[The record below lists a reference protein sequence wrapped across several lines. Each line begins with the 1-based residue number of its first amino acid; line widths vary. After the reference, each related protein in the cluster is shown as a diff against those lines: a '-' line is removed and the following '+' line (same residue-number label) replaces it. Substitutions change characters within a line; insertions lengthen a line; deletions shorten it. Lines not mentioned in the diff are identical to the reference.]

1 MLFNQ
6 NRAKKL
12 TQSDIVI
19 SVNEK
24 GLDIIDEMLDWE
36 EELNIQSFEL
46 GNGATV
52 IDCGVEMQ
60 GGYDAGMYLSR
71 LCLADLA
78 DLSYTKFD
86 LNGLPV
92 PAIQVATDHPVIA
105 CMGSQY
111 AGWRISVGKYFG
123 MGSGPARALGLK
135 PKELY
140 EEIGYKDDSEFAVL
154 VMESSALPTEEV
166 VEYIAKHCKVDAQ
179 NVYIAVA
186 PTSSIAGSVQISAR
200 IVETGIHKLESIG
213 FDINT
218 IKSGFGVAPI
228 APIVGDDTKCMGST
242 NDCIIYCGETYY
254 TVEYGDA
261 EKLAEFVK
269 KAPSTTSRDF
279 GKPFY
284 STFKEAGFDFFKV
297 DAGMFAPAKI
307 TINDKKTKKSFTS
320 GRINPG
326 ILLDSFG
333 IKEV

>member
-1 MLFNQ
+1 M
-6 NRAKKL
+6 
-12 TQSDIVI
+12 I

-24 GLDIIDEMLDWE
+24 GLDIIDDMLDWE
-36 EELNIQSFEL
+36 EEMKVESKQLA
-46 GNGATV
+46 NGATI
-52 IDCGVEMQ
+52 IDCGVNVE

-71 LCLADLA
+71 ICLADLA
-78 DLSYTKFD
+78 ELTYTKFD
-86 LNGLPV
+86 LDGVMV
-92 PAIQVATDHPVIA
+92 PAIQVSTDHPTIA

-111 AGWRISVGKYFG
+111 AGWRIAVGKYFG

-140 EEIGYKDDSEFAVL
+140 EEIGYKDDSESAVL
-154 VMESSALPTEEV
+154 VMESSALPNEEV
-166 VEYIAKHCKVDAQ
+166 VEYIAKHSNVETE

-186 PTSSIAGSVQISAR
+186 PTASIAGSVQISAR
-200 IVETGIHKLESIG
+200 VVETGIHKLESIG

-218 IKSGFGVAPI
+218 IQSGFGVAPI

-254 TVEYGDA
+254 TVAYDDV
-261 EKLAEFVK
+261 EKLEEYVK
-269 KAPSTTSRDF
+269 LAPSTTSKDY

-284 STFKEAGFDFFKV
+284 TTFKEADFDFFKV

-307 TINDKKTKKSFTS
+307 TINDRTSKKSFTS

-326 ILLDSFG
+326 ILLESFG
-333 IKEV
+333 IKNV

>member
-1 MLFNQ
+1 MIN
-6 NRAKKL
+6 
-12 TQSDIVI
+12 VI

-24 GLDIIDEMLDWE
+24 GLAIIDEMLDWE
-36 EELNIQSFEL
+36 EELKVQSTEL
-46 GNGATV
+46 ENGATIV
-52 IDCGVEMQ
+52 DCGVNVE

-78 DLSYTKFD
+78 DISYTKFD
-86 LNGLPV
+86 LDGLPV
-92 PAIQVATDHPVIA
+92 PAIQVATDNPTIA

-111 AGWRISVGKYFG
+111 AGWRISVGKYFA

-140 EEIGYKDDSEFAVL
+140 EKIGYQDDSEFAVL
-154 VMESSALPTEEV
+154 VMESSELPTEEV
-166 VEYIAKHCKVDAQ
+166 VEYIAKHCSVDTG
-179 NVYIAVA
+179 NIYIAVA
-186 PTSSIAGSVQISAR
+186 PTASIAGCVQISAR
-200 IVETGIHKLESIG
+200 AVETGIHKFESIG

-228 APIVGDDTKCMGST
+228 APVVGDDTKCMGST
-242 NDCIIYCGETYY
+242 NDCVIYCGETYY
-254 TVEYGDA
+254 TVEYGDE

-269 KAPSTTSRDF
+269 KAPSTTSRDY

-284 STFKEAGFDFFKV
+284 NTFKEAEFDFFKV

-307 TINDKKTKKSFTS
+307 TVNDTKSKKSFTS

-326 ILLDSFG
+326 ILLESFDV
-333 IKEV
+333 KEV

>member
-1 MLFNQ
+1 M
-6 NRAKKL
+6 
-12 TQSDIVI
+12 I

-24 GLDIIDEMLDWE
+24 GLAIIDEMLDWE
-36 EELNIQSFEL
+36 EEIKVESSQLE
-46 GNGATV
+46 NGATI
-52 IDCGVEMQ
+52 IDCGVNVE

-78 DLSYTKFD
+78 EITYTKFD
-86 LNGLPV
+86 LEGLPV
-92 PAIQVATDHPVIA
+92 PAIQVVTDHPIVA

-140 EEIGYKDDSEFAVL
+140 EEIGYKDDSEAAVL
-154 VMESSALPTEEV
+154 VMESGALPDEEI
-166 VEYIAKHCKVDAQ
+166 VEYIAKHCSVDPE

-213 FDINT
+213 FDINS
-218 IKSGFGVAPI
+218 IKSGFGVTPI
-228 APIVGDDTKCMGST
+228 APVVGDDTKCMGST

-254 TVEYGDA
+254 TVDYGQEDL
-261 EKLAEFVK
+261 EDFVK
-269 KAPSTTSRDF
+269 KAPSTTSKDF
-279 GKPFY
+279 GKPFFT
-284 STFKEAGFDFFKV
+284 TFKEANFDFFKV
-297 DAGMFAPAKI
+297 DAGMFAPAKV
-307 TINDKKTKKSFTS
+307 TINDVATQKSYTS
-320 GRINPG
+320 GHINSP
-326 ILLDSFG
+326 ILLESFG

>member
-1 MLFNQ
+1 M
-6 NRAKKL
+6 
-12 TQSDIVI
+12 I

-24 GLDIIDEMLDWE
+24 GLAVIDEMLDWE
-36 EELNIQSFEL
+36 EDIKVESMELD
-46 GNGATV
+46 NGATI
-52 IDCGVEMQ
+52 IDCGVNVD

-78 DLSYTKFD
+78 EITYTKID
-86 LNGLPV
+86 LEGLPV
-92 PAIQVATDHPVIA
+92 PAIQVVTDHPVIA
-105 CMGSQY
+105 CMASQY

-123 MGSGPARALGLK
+123 MGSGPARGLGLK

-140 EEIGYKDDSEFAVL
+140 EEIGYKDDCDAAVL
-154 VMESSALPTEEV
+154 VMESAELPNEEV
-166 VEYIAKHCKVDAQ
+166 VEYIAKHCNVDTE

-213 FDINT
+213 YDINT
-218 IKSGFGVAPI
+218 INSGFGIAPI

-254 TVEYGDA
+254 TVEHGDA
-261 EKLAEFVK
+261 EALADFVK
-269 KAPSTTSRDF
+269 KAPSNTSADY

-284 STFKEAGFDFFKV
+284 TTFKEADFDFFKV

-307 TINDKKTKKSFTS
+307 TINDLTSKKSFTS
-320 GRINPG
+320 GRIDPS
-326 ILLDSFG
+326 ILLTSFG
-333 IKEV
+333 IENV

>member
-1 MLFNQ
+1 M
-6 NRAKKL
+6 
-12 TQSDIVI
+12 V

-24 GLDIIDEMLDWE
+24 GLYLIDEMLDWE
-36 EELNIQSFEL
+36 EEIKIESKEL
-46 GNGATV
+46 ENGATI
-52 IDCGVEMQ
+52 IDCGVNVE
-60 GGYDAGMYLSR
+60 GGYEAGMYLSR

-78 DLSYTKFD
+78 EVTYTKFD
-86 LNGLPV
+86 LEGLPV
-92 PAIQVATDHPVIA
+92 PAIQVVTDHPTVA
-105 CMGSQY
+105 CMASQY
-111 AGWRISVGKYFG
+111 AGWRISVGDYFG

-140 EEIGYKDDSEFAVL
+140 EEIGYKDDSEVAVL
-154 VMESSALPTEEV
+154 VMESSALPNEEV
-166 VEYIAKHCKVDAQ
+166 VDYIAKHCSVDPE

-261 EKLAEFVK
+261 EKLEELVK
-269 KAPSTTSRDF
+269 QAPSTTSRDF
-279 GKPFY
+279 GKPFFN
-284 STFKEAGFDFFKV
+284 TFKDAGFDFFKV

-307 TINDKKTKKSFTS
+307 TINDLKTKKSFTS
-320 GRINPG
+320 GRINTG
-326 ILLDSFG
+326 ILLESFG
-333 IKEV
+333 IKNV

>member
-1 MLFNQ
+1 MIN
-6 NRAKKL
+6 
-12 TQSDIVI
+12 VI

-24 GLDIIDEMLDWE
+24 GLAIIDEMLDWE
-36 EELNIQSFEL
+36 EELKVQSTEL
-46 GNGATV
+46 KNGATI
-52 IDCGVEMQ
+52 IDCGVNVE

-78 DLSYTKFD
+78 DISYTKFD
-86 LNGLPV
+86 LDGLPV
-92 PAIQVATDHPVIA
+92 PAIQVATDNPTIA

-111 AGWRISVGKYFG
+111 AGWRISVGKYFA

-140 EEIGYKDDSEFAVL
+140 EKIDYKDDSEFAVL
-154 VMESSALPTEEV
+154 VLESGELPTEEV
-166 VEYIAKHCKVDAQ
+166 VEYIAKHCSVDTK

-186 PTSSIAGSVQISAR
+186 PTASIAGCVQISAR
-200 IVETGIHKLESIG
+200 AVETGIHKFESIG

-228 APIVGDDTKCMGST
+228 APVVGDDTKCMGST
-242 NDCIIYCGETYY
+242 NDCVIYCGETYY
-254 TVEYGDA
+254 TVEYGDE

-269 KAPSTTSRDF
+269 KAPSTTSRDY

-284 STFKEAGFDFFKV
+284 NTFKEAEFDFFKV

-307 TINDKKTKKSFTS
+307 TVNDTKSKKSFTS

-326 ILLDSFG
+326 ILLESFG
-333 IKEV
+333 VKEV

>member
-1 MLFNQ
+1 
-6 NRAKKL
+6 
-12 TQSDIVI
+12 VI

-24 GLDIIDEMLDWE
+24 GLAIIDEMLDWE
-36 EELNIQSFEL
+36 EELKVQSTEL
-46 GNGATV
+46 ENGATV
-52 IDCGVEMQ
+52 IDCGVNVE

-78 DLSYTKFD
+78 DISYTKFD
-86 LNGLPV
+86 LDGLPV
-92 PAIQVATDHPVIA
+92 PAIQVATDNPTIA

-111 AGWRISVGKYFG
+111 AGWRISVGKYFA

-154 VMESSALPTEEV
+154 VMESSELPTEEV
-166 VEYIAKHCKVDAQ
+166 VEYIAKHCSVDTG
-179 NVYIAVA
+179 NIYIAVA
-186 PTSSIAGSVQISAR
+186 PTASIAGCVQISAR
-200 IVETGIHKLESIG
+200 AVETGIHKFESIG

-228 APIVGDDTKCMGST
+228 APVVGDDTKCMGST
-242 NDCIIYCGETYY
+242 NDCVIYCGETYY
-254 TVEYGDA
+254 TVEYGDE
-261 EKLAEFVK
+261 EKLAEFVR
-269 KAPSTTSRDF
+269 KAPSTTSRDY

-284 STFKEAGFDFFKV
+284 TTFKEAEFDFFKV

-307 TINDKKTKKSFTS
+307 TVNDTKSKKTFTS

-326 ILLDSFG
+326 ILLESFG
-333 IKEV
+333 VKEV

>member
-1 MLFNQ
+1 MTVNQ
-6 NRAKKL
+6 LYK
-12 TQSDIVI
+12 SDNVI

-24 GLDIIDEMLDWE
+24 GIAIIDEMLDWE
-36 EELNIQSFEL
+36 EELKIKSTEL
-46 GNGATV
+46 DNGATI
-52 IDCGVEMQ
+52 IDCGVDME

-71 LCLADLA
+71 LCVADLA

-86 LNGLPV
+86 IDGLPV
-92 PAIQVATDHPVIA
+92 PAIQVATDHPTIA
-105 CMGSQY
+105 CMASQY

-166 VEYIAKHCKVDAQ
+166 VEYIAKHCSVDTE

-186 PTSSIAGSVQISAR
+186 PTASIAGCVQISAR
-200 IVETGIHKLESIG
+200 VVETGIHKLESIG

-261 EKLAEFVK
+261 EKLEEFVK
-269 KAPSTTSRDF
+269 KAPSTTSKDF

-284 STFKEAGFDFFKV
+284 NTFKEAGFDFFKV

-307 TINDKKTKKSFTS
+307 TINDLKSKKSFTS
-320 GRINPG
+320 GKINPG
-326 ILLDSFG
+326 ILLESFKV
-333 IKEV
+333 KEV

>member
-1 MLFNQ
+1 MI
-6 NRAKKL
+6 
-12 TQSDIVI
+12 IVI

-24 GLDIIDEMLDWE
+24 GLAIIDEMLDWE
-36 EELNIQSFEL
+36 EDLKVESTELD
-46 GNGATV
+46 NGATV
-52 IDCGVEMQ
+52 IDCGVNVE

-78 DLSYTKFD
+78 DISYTKLD
-86 LNGLPV
+86 IAGLPV
-92 PAIQVATDHPVIA
+92 PAIQIATDHPTIA
-105 CMGSQY
+105 CMASQY

-154 VMESSALPTEEV
+154 VMESSALPNEEV
-166 VEYIAKHCKVDAQ
+166 VDYIAKHCSVDPE

-186 PTSSIAGSVQISAR
+186 PTASIAGCVQISAR
-200 IVETGIHKLESIG
+200 VVETGIHKLESIG

-228 APIVGDDTKCMGST
+228 APVVGDDTKCMGST

-261 EKLAEFVK
+261 EKLEEFVK
-269 KAPSTTSRDF
+269 KTPSTTSRDF

-284 STFKEAGFDFFKV
+284 TTFKEAEFDFFKV
-297 DAGMFAPAKI
+297 DAGMFAPARI
-307 TINDKKTKKSFTS
+307 TINDTKSKKSFTS
-320 GRINPG
+320 GRTNPG
-326 ILLDSFG
+326 ILLESFG
-333 IKEV
+333 IKDV

>member
-1 MLFNQ
+1 VKIYTGDN
-6 NRAKKL
+6 
-12 TQSDIVI
+12 VI

-24 GLDIIDEMLDWE
+24 GLAIIDEMLDWE
-36 EELNIQSFEL
+36 DEINVESKQLE
-46 GNGATV
+46 NGATI
-52 IDCGVEMQ
+52 IDCGVNAQ

-78 DLSYTKFD
+78 EITYTKFN
-86 LNGLPV
+86 LEGLPV
-92 PAIQVATDHPVIA
+92 PAIQVLTDHPTVA

-111 AGWRISVGKYFG
+111 AGWRISVGKFFG

-140 EEIGYKDDSEFAVL
+140 QEIDYKDDAEAAVL
-154 VMESSALPTEEV
+154 VMESSKLPDEEV
-166 VEYIAKHCKVDAQ
+166 VEYIAKHCSVDPE

-186 PTSSIAGSVQISAR
+186 PTASIAGSVQISAR
-200 IVETGIHKLESIG
+200 IVETGIHKMESVG

-242 NDCIIYCGETYY
+242 NDCVIYCGETYY
-254 TVEYGDA
+254 TVDYGQDDLEEY
-261 EKLAEFVK
+261 VK
-269 KAPSTTSRDF
+269 KTPSTTSRDF

-284 STFKEAGFDFFKV
+284 TTFKEAEFDFFKV
-297 DAGMFAPAKI
+297 DAGMFAPARI
-307 TINDKKTKKSFTS
+307 TVNDVAAKKSYTA

-326 ILLDSFG
+326 ILLESFG

>member
-1 MLFNQ
+1 
-6 NRAKKL
+6 
-12 TQSDIVI
+12 VI

-24 GLDIIDEMLDWE
+24 GLSIIDEMLDWE
-36 EELNIQSFEL
+36 EDLKVRSIELE
-46 GNGATV
+46 NGATV
-52 IDCGVEMQ
+52 IDCGVNIE

-78 DLSYTKFD
+78 DISYTKFD
-86 LNGLPV
+86 LDGLPV
-92 PAIQVATDHPVIA
+92 PAIQVATDHPTIA
-105 CMGSQY
+105 CMASQY
-111 AGWRISVGKYFG
+111 AGWRIAVGKYFG

-154 VMESSALPTEEV
+154 VMESSEIPNEEV
-166 VEYIAKHCKVDAQ
+166 VEYIAKHCSVDPE

-186 PTSSIAGSVQISAR
+186 PTASIAGCVQISAR
-200 IVETGIHKLESIG
+200 VVETGIHKLESIG
-213 FDINT
+213 YDINT

-228 APIVGDDTKCMGST
+228 APVVGDDTKCMGST

-261 EKLAEFVK
+261 EQLEDFVK

-284 STFKEAGFDFFKV
+284 TTFKEAGFDFFKV

-307 TINDKKTKKSFTS
+307 TVNDTKSKKSFTS

-326 ILLDSFG
+326 ILLESFG

>member
-1 MLFNQ
+1 M
-6 NRAKKL
+6 
-12 TQSDIVI
+12 V

-24 GLDIIDEMLDWE
+24 GLYIIDEMLDWE
-36 EELNIQSFEL
+36 DEIKIESKELE
-46 GNGATV
+46 NGATI
-52 IDCGVEMQ
+52 IDCGVNVD
-60 GGYDAGMYLSR
+60 GGYEAGMYLSR

-78 DLSYTKFD
+78 EITYTKYD
-86 LNGLPV
+86 LDGLPV
-92 PAIQVATDHPVIA
+92 PAVQVTTDHPTIA
-105 CMGSQY
+105 CMASQY
-111 AGWRISVGKYFG
+111 AGWRISVGDYFG

-140 EEIGYKDDSEFAVL
+140 EEIGYKDDSEVAVL
-154 VMESSALPTEEV
+154 VMESSALPNEEV
-166 VEYIAKHCKVDAQ
+166 VEYIAKHCSVEPE

-186 PTSSIAGSVQISAR
+186 PTASIAGSVQISAR

-254 TVEYGDA
+254 TVEYGDE
-261 EKLAEFVK
+261 EKLEDLVK

-279 GKPFY
+279 GKPFFT
-284 STFKEAGFDFFKV
+284 TFKEAGFDFFKV

-307 TINDKKTKKSFTS
+307 TINDLKTKKSFSS
-320 GRINPG
+320 GRTNPG
-326 ILLDSFG
+326 ILLESFG
-333 IKEV
+333 IKNV

>member
-1 MLFNQ
+1 M
-6 NRAKKL
+6 
-12 TQSDIVI
+12 I

-24 GLDIIDEMLDWE
+24 GLAIIDEMLDWE
-36 EELNIQSFEL
+36 EELKVQSTEL
-46 GNGATV
+46 ENGATV
-52 IDCGVEMQ
+52 IDCGVNVE

-78 DLSYTKFD
+78 DISYTKFD
-86 LNGLPV
+86 LDGLPV
-92 PAIQVATDHPVIA
+92 PAIQVATDNPTIA

-111 AGWRISVGKYFG
+111 AGWRISVGKYFA

-154 VMESSALPTEEV
+154 VMESSELPTEEV
-166 VEYIAKHCKVDAQ
+166 VEYIAKHCSVDTG
-179 NVYIAVA
+179 NIYIAVA
-186 PTSSIAGSVQISAR
+186 PTASIAGCVQISAR
-200 IVETGIHKLESIG
+200 AVETGIHKFESIG

-228 APIVGDDTKCMGST
+228 APVVGDDTKCMGST
-242 NDCIIYCGETYY
+242 NDCVIYCGETYY
-254 TVEYGDA
+254 TVEYGDE
-261 EKLAEFVK
+261 EKLAEFVR
-269 KAPSTTSRDF
+269 KAPSTTSRDY

-284 STFKEAGFDFFKV
+284 TTFKEAEFDFFKV

-307 TINDKKTKKSFTS
+307 TVNDTKSKKTFTS

-326 ILLDSFG
+326 ILLESFG
-333 IKEV
+333 VKEV

>member
-1 MLFNQ
+1 M
-6 NRAKKL
+6 
-12 TQSDIVI
+12 I

-24 GLDIIDEMLDWE
+24 GLAIIDEMLDWE
-36 EELNIQSFEL
+36 EDVKIESKVLD
-46 GNGATV
+46 NGATI
-52 IDCGVEMQ
+52 IDCGVNTE

-71 LCLADLA
+71 ICLADLA
-78 DLSYTKFD
+78 EISYTKVD
-86 LNGLPV
+86 LDGLAV
-92 PAIQVATDHPVIA
+92 PAIQVATDHPTIA
-105 CMGSQY
+105 CMASQY
-111 AGWRISVGKYFG
+111 AGWRIAVGDYFG

-140 EEIGYKDDSEFAVL
+140 EKIGYKDDADAAVL
-154 VMESSALPTEEV
+154 VMESDKLPTEEI
-166 VEYIAKHCKVDAQ
+166 VEYIAKHCSVEPQ

-200 IVETGIHKLESIG
+200 VVETGIHKLESIG

-218 IKSGFGVAPI
+218 IKSGFGIAPI

-254 TVEYGDA
+254 TVEYGDE
-261 EKLAEFVK
+261 EKLEDFVK
-269 KAPSTTSRDF
+269 KAPSSTSRDF

-284 STFKEAGFDFFKV
+284 TTFKEAGFDFFKV

-307 TINDKKTKKSFTS
+307 TINDLKSKKSFTS

-326 ILLDSFG
+326 ILLESFG
-333 IKEV
+333 VKSV